1 LSCTMPLDVQRR
13 LLEGSVHA
21 LVCIRM
27 PDRRHASPRDET
39 WLLQHQVE
47 AALFGD
53 NCTGAMYRLLA
64 RESLSLSPMPLK
76 RKSVQDGLVLD
87 AEYTELIRLLEE
99 CLPIESKGRVR
110 HAPAHPHGIL
120 QPSPLGSLVHLP

>member
-1 LSCTMPLDVQRR
+1 MPLDVQRR

-87 AEYTELIRLLEE
+87 AEYTQLSLRAYAADSLTWPSHLQTVRECEL
-99 CLPIESKGRVR
+99 
-110 HAPAHPHGIL
+110 
-120 QPSPLGSLVHLP
+120 LGQGL

>member
-1 LSCTMPLDVQRR
+1 MPLDVQRR

-76 RKSVQDGLVLD
+76 RKSVQDVKWPGP
-87 AEYTELIRLLEE
+87 ETYF
-99 CLPIESKGRVR
+99 LPGRIFR
-110 HAPAHPHGIL
+110 YI
-120 QPSPLGSLVHLP
+120 SSL